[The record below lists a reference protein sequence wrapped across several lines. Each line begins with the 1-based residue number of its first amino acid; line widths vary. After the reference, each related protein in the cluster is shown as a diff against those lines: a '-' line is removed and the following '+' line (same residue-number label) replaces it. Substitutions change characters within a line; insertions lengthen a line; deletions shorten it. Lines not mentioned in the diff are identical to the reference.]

1 MNSKAVKKM
10 LRQCL
15 AIARRE
21 FFFMWRDKSL
31 RYILLV
37 GPLLGLLV
45 FYATYSVQVLKDIPT
60 AIVDLDHSRASLE
73 LVKNIR
79 GAENLKVTAFPDSY
93 DQLQELIKKGTV
105 VAGVVIPEN
114 YGKETALSRQT
125 RVEMIV
131 DGSNMIYA
139 TNATSAM
146 LSVTRAL
153 SAQTGVET
161 LVARGIQPAQARAAY
176 QSVDF
181 SEEAWFN
188 PTLNYAYFVVLA
200 LALNVWQQCCT
211 LAACMNII
219 GETGARSWCQVK
231 SLGLSRGR
239 LFFSKSVAQITT
251 FMLIA
256 LPLFFLAF
264 AVFKLPLR
272 CGLPVF
278 FLFNL
283 AFAIALHSVGTLASS
298 FARDAVNATRFGMIV
313 ALPSFLIS
321 GYTWPLEAMPQYVR
335 VIAQLLPQTWYFQGI
350 NFLTCKD
357 PGWDFMSHFFLA
369 FFAIAAVCYGTAAVI
384 VSRKP

>member
-1 MNSKAVKKM
+1 LNSKAVKKM
-10 LRQCL
+10 LKQCL

-60 AIVDLDHSRASLE
+60 AIVDLDHSRASLD
-73 LVKNIR
+73 LIKNIQ
-79 GAENLKVTAFPDSY
+79 GAENLKVIAYPDNF
-93 DQLQELIKKGTV
+93 DQLHELIKNGEV
-105 VAGVVIPEN
+105 IAGVVIPED
-114 YGKETALSRQT
+114 YGEEVSLSRQT

-131 DGSNMIYA
+131 DGSNIIYA

-146 LSVTRAL
+146 LNVARTL
-153 SAQTGVET
+153 SAQTGVKT

-181 SEEAWFN
+181 LEEAWFN

-219 GETGARSWCQVK
+219 GETGARSWYQLK
-231 SLGLSRGR
+231 SLGLSRSR
-239 LFFSKSVAQITT
+239 LFFSKSAAQITT
-251 FMLIA
+251 FMLVA
-256 LPLFFLAF
+256 LPVFFLAF

-272 CGLPVF
+272 CSLTVF
-278 FLFNL
+278 LSFNL
-283 AFAIALHSVGTLASS
+283 AFVIALHSVGTLASS
-298 FARDAVNATRFGMIV
+298 LARDTVNATRFGMII
-313 ALPSFLIS
+313 ALPSFLVS
-321 GYTWPLEAMPQYVR
+321 GYSWPLEAMPSYLR
-335 VIAQLLPQTWYFQGI
+335 VIAQMLPQTWYFQGI
-350 NFLTCKD
+350 NFLTFKN
-357 PGWDFMSHFFLA
+357 PGWDFLSQFFLA
-369 FFAIAAVCYGTAAVI
+369 FFAIAAVCYGTTAVI
-384 VSRKP
+384 VTRRS